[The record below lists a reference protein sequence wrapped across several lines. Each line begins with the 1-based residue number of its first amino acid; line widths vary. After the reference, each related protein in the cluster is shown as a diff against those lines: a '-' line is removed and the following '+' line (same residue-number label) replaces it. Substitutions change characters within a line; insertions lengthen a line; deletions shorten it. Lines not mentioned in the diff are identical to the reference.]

1 MFDKKVNEKK
11 LFQKKLKKVFLNIK
25 PMEFKNLS
33 SKDKNNTFKYSY
45 EKDKFKKN
53 YINVY
58 MGKSVDKEL
67 SRNKYIKRKKFNVS
81 LLGESEVGKTRIVN
95 CYLGKEMEEINLSTI
110 GIENYMDEKEFDG
123 EIYKFKIYDTA
134 GQERYKSISKSTIKI
149 TDGFLL
155 VFSVNN
161 KQSFKLINYWFDSIK
176 DETET
181 SKKVIILVGNKIDL
195 DNRQVTNEEA
205 VNYAKMKNI
214 LYLETSAKTGFGI
227 KEVFKQVYQ
236 DIYNRFKIKTSKED
250 TSDNIVLKEIK
261 LKIEENIK
269 KTKAKNTQPNN
280 QTNKKIQKKKKPKF

>member
-1 MFDKKVNEKK
+1 
-11 LFQKKLKKVFLNIK
+11 
-25 PMEFKNLS
+25 
-33 SKDKNNTFKYSY
+33 
-45 EKDKFKKN
+45 
-53 YINVY
+53 
-58 MGKSVDKEL
+58 
-67 SRNKYIKRKKFNVS
+67 
-81 LLGESEVGKTRIVN
+81 
-95 CYLGKEMEEINLSTI
+95 MEEINLSTI

-176 DETET
+176 DEIET

-227 KEVFKQVYQ
+227 KELFKQLYQ
-236 DIYNRFKIKTSKED
+236 DIYNRFKIKNSKED
-250 TSDNIVLKEIK
+250 TSDNIVLNNDEK
-261 LKIEENIK
+261 N
-269 KTKAKNTQPNN
+269 KTKK
-280 QTNKKIQKKKKPKF
+280 NKKWC

>member
-1 MFDKKVNEKK
+1 M
-11 LFQKKLKKVFLNIK
+11 
-25 PMEFKNLS
+25 
-33 SKDKNNTFKYSY
+33 
-45 EKDKFKKN
+45 
-53 YINVY
+53 
-58 MGKSVDKEL
+58 
-67 SRNKYIKRKKFNVS
+67 NKYIKRKKFNVS

-227 KEVFKQVYQ
+227 KELFKQLYQ
-236 DIYNRFKIKTSKED
+236 DIYNRFKIKNSKED
-250 TSDNIVLKEIK
+250 TTDNIVLNNDEK
-261 LKIEENIK
+261 N
-269 KTKAKNTQPNN
+269 KTKK
-280 QTNKKIQKKKKPKF
+280 NKKWC

>member
-1 MFDKKVNEKK
+1 M
-11 LFQKKLKKVFLNIK
+11 
-25 PMEFKNLS
+25 
-33 SKDKNNTFKYSY
+33 
-45 EKDKFKKN
+45 
-53 YINVY
+53 
-58 MGKSVDKEL
+58 
-67 SRNKYIKRKKFNVS
+67 NKYIKRKKFNVS

-176 DETET
+176 DEIET

-227 KEVFKQVYQ
+227 KELFKQLYQ
-236 DIYNRFKIKTSKED
+236 DIYNRFKIKNSKED
-250 TSDNIVLKEIK
+250 TTDNIVLNNDEK
-261 LKIEENIK
+261 N
-269 KTKAKNTQPNN
+269 KTKK
-280 QTNKKIQKKKKPKF
+280 NKKWC

>member
-1 MFDKKVNEKK
+1 M
-11 LFQKKLKKVFLNIK
+11 
-25 PMEFKNLS
+25 
-33 SKDKNNTFKYSY
+33 
-45 EKDKFKKN
+45 
-53 YINVY
+53 
-58 MGKSVDKEL
+58 
-67 SRNKYIKRKKFNVS
+67 NKYIKRKKFNVS

-227 KEVFKQVYQ
+227 KELFKQLYQ
-236 DIYNRFKIKTSKED
+236 DIYNRFKIKNSKED
-250 TSDNIVLKEIK
+250 TSDNIVLNNDEK
-261 LKIEENIK
+261 N
-269 KTKAKNTQPNN
+269 KTKK
-280 QTNKKIQKKKKPKF
+280 NKKWC

>member
-1 MFDKKVNEKK
+1 M
-11 LFQKKLKKVFLNIK
+11 
-25 PMEFKNLS
+25 
-33 SKDKNNTFKYSY
+33 
-45 EKDKFKKN
+45 
-53 YINVY
+53 
-58 MGKSVDKEL
+58 
-67 SRNKYIKRKKFNVS
+67 NKYIKRKKFNVS

-195 DNRQVTNEEA
+195 DNREVTNEEA

-227 KEVFKQVYQ
+227 KELFKQLYQ
-236 DIYNRFKIKTSKED
+236 DIYNRFKIKNSKED
-250 TSDNIVLKEIK
+250 TSDNIVLNNDEK
-261 LKIEENIK
+261 N
-269 KTKAKNTQPNN
+269 KTKK
-280 QTNKKIQKKKKPKF
+280 NKKWC

>member
-1 MFDKKVNEKK
+1 M
-11 LFQKKLKKVFLNIK
+11 
-25 PMEFKNLS
+25 
-33 SKDKNNTFKYSY
+33 
-45 EKDKFKKN
+45 
-53 YINVY
+53 
-58 MGKSVDKEL
+58 
-67 SRNKYIKRKKFNVS
+67 NKYIKRKKFNVS

-176 DETET
+176 DEIET

-195 DNRQVTNEEA
+195 DNREVTNEEA

-227 KEVFKQVYQ
+227 KELFKQLYQ
-236 DIYNRFKIKTSKED
+236 DIYNRFKIKNSKED
-250 TSDNIVLKEIK
+250 TSDNIVLNNDEK
-261 LKIEENIK
+261 N
-269 KTKAKNTQPNN
+269 KTKK
-280 QTNKKIQKKKKPKF
+280 NKKWC

>member
-1 MFDKKVNEKK
+1 M
-11 LFQKKLKKVFLNIK
+11 
-25 PMEFKNLS
+25 
-33 SKDKNNTFKYSY
+33 
-45 EKDKFKKN
+45 
-53 YINVY
+53 
-58 MGKSVDKEL
+58 
-67 SRNKYIKRKKFNVS
+67 NKYIKRKKFNVS

-176 DETET
+176 DEIET

-227 KEVFKQVYQ
+227 KELFKQLYQ
-236 DIYNRFKIKTSKED
+236 DIYNRFKIKNSKED
-250 TSDNIVLKEIK
+250 TSYNIVLNNDEK
-261 LKIEENIK
+261 N
-269 KTKAKNTQPNN
+269 KTKK
-280 QTNKKIQKKKKPKF
+280 NKKWC

>member
-1 MFDKKVNEKK
+1 M
-11 LFQKKLKKVFLNIK
+11 
-25 PMEFKNLS
+25 
-33 SKDKNNTFKYSY
+33 
-45 EKDKFKKN
+45 
-53 YINVY
+53 
-58 MGKSVDKEL
+58 
-67 SRNKYIKRKKFNVS
+67 NKYIKRKKFNVS

-227 KEVFKQVYQ
+227 KELFKQLYQ
-236 DIYNRFKIKTSKED
+236 DIYNRFKIKNSKED
-250 TSDNIVLKEIK
+250 TSDNIVLNDDEK
-261 LKIEENIK
+261 N
-269 KTKAKNTQPNN
+269 KTKK
-280 QTNKKIQKKKKPKF
+280 NKKWC

>member
-1 MFDKKVNEKK
+1 M
-11 LFQKKLKKVFLNIK
+11 
-25 PMEFKNLS
+25 
-33 SKDKNNTFKYSY
+33 
-45 EKDKFKKN
+45 
-53 YINVY
+53 
-58 MGKSVDKEL
+58 
-67 SRNKYIKRKKFNVS
+67 NKYIKRKKFNVS

-227 KEVFKQVYQ
+227 KELFKQLYQ
-236 DIYNRFKIKTSKED
+236 DIYNRFKIKNSKED
-250 TSDNIVLKEIK
+250 TSDNIVLNNDEK
-261 LKIEENIK
+261 N
-269 KTKAKNTQPNN
+269 KTKK
-280 QTNKKIQKKKKPKF
+280 NKK

>member
-1 MFDKKVNEKK
+1 M
-11 LFQKKLKKVFLNIK
+11 
-25 PMEFKNLS
+25 
-33 SKDKNNTFKYSY
+33 
-45 EKDKFKKN
+45 
-53 YINVY
+53 
-58 MGKSVDKEL
+58 
-67 SRNKYIKRKKFNVS
+67 NKYIKRKKFNVS

-176 DETET
+176 DEIET

-227 KEVFKQVYQ
+227 KELFKQLYQ
-236 DIYNRFKIKTSKED
+236 DIYNRFKIKNSKED
-250 TSDNIVLKEIK
+250 TSDNIVLNNDEK
-261 LKIEENIK
+261 N
-269 KTKAKNTQPNN
+269 KTKK
-280 QTNKKIQKKKKPKF
+280 NKKWC